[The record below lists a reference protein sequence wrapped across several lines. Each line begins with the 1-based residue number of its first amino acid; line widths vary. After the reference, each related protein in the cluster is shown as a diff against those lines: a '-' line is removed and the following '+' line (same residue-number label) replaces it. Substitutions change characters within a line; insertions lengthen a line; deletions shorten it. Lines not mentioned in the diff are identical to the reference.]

1 VALRI
6 VFRANA
12 TATQIA
18 RVERSLEQLRFRTC
32 RSEYEEGTVIAVIG
46 DDGLLESRAIAD
58 MPGVARLEKFTVPYK
73 QASRQY
79 QRDKSI
85 VRVGDLPIGGD
96 EVVVMAG
103 PCSVESREGLFEVAN
118 RVKAAGATILRGGA
132 FKPRTSP
139 YSFQGLGREGLEL
152 LRAAREETG
161 LAVVTEVMDT
171 RHVELV
177 AEYADIL
184 QIGARNVQNFDLLRE
199 VGMSG
204 RPVLLKRG
212 LMTTI
217 EEYMLCAE
225 YILREGNPQVI
236 LCERGIRTF
245 DHFTRNTLDVCAV
258 PAINSISHLPIIID
272 PSHGTGD
279 RRFVAPMARAG
290 IAAGADGLMIEVHA
304 NPEEAFSDGPQSLTP
319 DLFDTLMH
327 DLQPLARAV
336 GRRMKPPAGGR
347 SRGTGEA

>member
-1 VALRI
+1 VRI
-6 VFRANA
+6 FFRANA
-12 TATQIA
+12 TESQIA
-18 RVERSLEQLRFRTC
+18 RVEKTLDQLRFRFC
-32 RSEYEEGTVIAVIG
+32 RSQDDTGTVVAVIG
-46 DDGLLESRAIAD
+46 DDGLLESRDIAG
-58 MPGVARLEKFTVPYK
+58 MPGVDRLEKFSVPYK
-73 QASRQY
+73 QASREY
-79 QRDKSI
+79 QQSKSI
-85 VRVGDLPIGGD
+85 VSIGDLKIGGP
-96 EVVVMAG
+96 EVIVMAG
-103 PCSVESREGLFEVAN
+103 PCSVEGHEGLFEVAH
-118 RVKAAGATILRGGA
+118 RVKAAGASILRGGA

-152 LRAAREETG
+152 LRAASDETG

-184 QIGARNVQNFDLLRE
+184 QVGARNVQNFDLLRE
-199 VGMSG
+199 VGIAG
-204 RPVLLKRG
+204 KPVLLKRG

-217 EEYMLCAE
+217 AEYMLCAE
-225 YILREGNPQVI
+225 YILREGNSQVI

-290 IAAGADGLMIEVHA
+290 VAAGADGLMIEVHA
-304 NPEEAFSDGPQSLTP
+304 HPEQAFSDGPQSLTP
-319 DLFDTLMH
+319 ALFDQLMR
-327 DLQPLARAV
+327 DLQPLAQAV
-336 GRRMKPPAGGR
+336 GRQLKEPARPRNRADGD
-347 SRGTGEA
+347 SA